1 MFEITVNTRRAVV
14 GAKELITTRS
24 AGIQCQFTFSEDWDG
39 LSKFA
44 IFRNGDDGQEVPV
57 ALPNSNL
64 ITIPPQTCSEEYV
77 DEPVFV
83 GVYGSDGVGG
93 VIIPTIW
100 VSLGVLRP
108 GAVTTDI
115 ITLPEPTPDMWAQIL
130 AIANS
135 AAAIATECE
144 ENEELRVAAEEVRVN
159 AESLRT
165 TAEQGRADAE
175 AARVTAE
182 QGRVS
187 SESQRQSQESAR
199 VEAETLR
206 VQAETLRQQNETSRA
221 TAETARASAE
231 QTRQSQESTRAS
243 NETARISAEQ
253 GRASAESSRV
263 TAETNRVSAESS
275 RASAETSRASAEQSR
290 ATAETARASAE
301 SSRATAENA
310 RVSAEQSRADAEA
323 ARVSAETAR
332 VTEFA
337 GLRTNFAPEYDSTA
351 TYTVGDLVLYEGVMY
366 ECNTAITTAEEWTA
380 GHWTQTKV
388 SDEVAELTRQLSDK
402 ITSPTSPA
410 SGAFLVWDG
419 TAWVAQTLAT
429 WQGGNY

>member
-1 MFEITVNTRRAVV
+1 MFEVTVTTRRAVV
-14 GAKELITTRS
+14 GNKELITTRS
-24 AGIQCQFTFSEDWDG
+24 AGIQVQFTFSEDWDG

-64 ITIPPQTCSEEYV
+64 ITIPPQSCSEDYV
-77 DEPVFV
+77 DETVFV

-115 ITLPEPTPDMWAQIL
+115 ITPPQPTPDMWAQIL
-130 AIANS
+130 AIANN
-135 AAAIATECE
+135 AVAIADECE
-144 ENEELRVAAEEVRVN
+144 ANETLRVAAEELRAS
-159 AESLRT
+159 AESLRAS
-165 TAEQGRADAE
+165 AEQARANAE
-175 AARVTAE
+175 AQRVAAE
-182 QGRVS
+182 QVRSS
-187 SESQRQSQESAR
+187 SELTRLSQESAR
-199 VEAETLR
+199 AEAEILR
-206 VQAETLRQQNETSRA
+206 AQAETLRQQNETSRA

-263 TAETNRVSAESS
+263 TAETNRASAESS

-310 RVSAEQSRADAEA
+310 RAAAEQSRADAEA
-323 ARVSAETAR
+323 ERVQAETNRA
-332 VTEFA
+332 TEFA
-337 GLRTNFAPEYDSTA
+337 TWESTIA
-351 TYTVGDLVLYEGVMY
+351 GKADQSEVDDL
-366 ECNTAITTAEEWTA
+366 N
-380 GHWTQTKV
+380 
-388 SDEVAELTRQLSDK
+388 RQLSDLPTVETAEELIAELVSETGLTDTALAVIGMTIDNLPSDEVGAELK
-402 ITSPTSPA
+402 DAITLEADRLEAIYDYWIEERT
-410 SGAFLVWDG
+410 
-419 TAWVAQTLAT
+419 
-429 WQGGNY
+429 